1 MTLEQSRKTLIASIV
16 DEDLAARRQRMRDAH
31 AAELAARADAA
42 EAETRRAF
50 WLAADRNSLDAEW
63 RALQRRVR
71 SGALAL
77 VGVLVLAG
85 VSEAQTRTV
94 TPQTGGG
101 VICNNVWWGGT
112 SCPPIKG
119 DKGDPGP
126 QGPAGPKGEP
136 GERGPEGPGV
146 KQCPAFPDVDLPLT
160 AAMFIEDTADCGA
173 YLIGWHGATAYLADL
188 RVRRYM
194 VLPAPLSGHV
204 ITDSESSRF
213 SPWTVRA
220 SDHEGTWVM
229 TITEAVR
236 VDGVWRP
243 Y

>member
-1 MTLEQSRKTLIASIV
+1 MKAIDSGIAIV
-16 DEDLAARRQRMRDAH
+16 VAVL
-31 AAELAARADAA
+31 
-42 EAETRRAF
+42 
-50 WLAADRNSLDAEW
+50 
-63 RALQRRVR
+63 
-71 SGALAL
+71 ALAL
-77 VGVLVLAG
+77 AG
-85 VSEAQTRTV
+85 SSEAQTRT
-94 TPQTGGG
+94 TPAHPQEGGG
-101 VICNNVWWGGT
+101 VICDNIWSGGEGGAV
-112 SCPPIKG
+112 CPPIKG
-119 DKGDPGP
+119 EKGDPGP
-126 QGPAGPKGEP
+126 QGPPGPRGPKGEP

-160 AAMFIEDTADCGA
+160 AAMFVEDVDTCGA

-220 SDHEGTWVM
+220 SDATGTWVM

-236 VDGVWRP
+236 AGGVWRP